1 MKVYIY
7 NQNCIMAGHTVP
19 ERVLEQHDPDDPDD
33 PDNLNEGD
41 WTVYEGTANELR
53 ALALKKIEAAKVG
66 GGNGR
71 YHRQVAE
78 TLLDAIGLT
87 SDEISALVC
96 GPEEA

>member
-7 NQNCIMAGHTVP
+7 NQNCIMAGHSVP
-19 ERVLEQHDPDDPDD
+19 ERVLEQYDWADPV
-33 PDNLNEGD
+33 D
-41 WTVYEGTANELR
+41 WTVYEGTANKLR
-53 ALALKKIEAAKVG
+53 ALALRKIEAAKMG
-66 GGNGR
+66 GSNGR